1 MKFKF
6 SLILILFSF
15 KSFSQIEPKI
25 YVCNTTNFFK
35 LQFEEESYY
44 YKPIKKMN
52 ECNVLIISDSTI
64 QLFNNDFQIK

>member
-44 YKPIKKMN
+44 YKPIK
-52 ECNVLIISDSTI
+52 V
-64 QLFNNDFQIK
+64 QLLAPY